1 MINKSRLGVLLVRT
15 GLFFAAAVALGVVYG
30 WSSFTLIAVALTGG
44 ATLIQLGGW
53 LWLRRAERLDPAAA
67 ARAAPKPRSEFL

>member
-15 GLFFAAAVALGVVYG
+15 GLFFVAAVVLGVVYG
-30 WSSFTLIAVALTGG
+30 WPSFAVIAAALTGG

-67 ARAAPKPRSEFL
+67 AEAEPKPHSEFL